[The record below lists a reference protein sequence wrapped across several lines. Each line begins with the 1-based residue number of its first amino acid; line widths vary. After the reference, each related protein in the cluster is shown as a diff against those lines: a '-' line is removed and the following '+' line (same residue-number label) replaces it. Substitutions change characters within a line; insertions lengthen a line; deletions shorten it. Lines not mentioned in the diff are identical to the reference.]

1 MPVISR
7 EDIEEQIEN
16 ADKSYAVLS
25 IYAMGYKLNLAN
37 WESFANDAEQT
48 FIGHFGSRRTFA
60 ENYAD
65 RIGLFLNHNGTDG
78 RFGILVKY
86 FNFDYWVADLI
97 KNGTVWE
104 HEGYYFQAI

>member
-1 MPVISR
+1 MPVASR
-7 EDIEEQIEN
+7 EVIEEQIEN

-25 IYAMGYKLNLAN
+25 IYATGYNLYLAN

-65 RIGLFLNHNGTDG
+65 RIGLLNTGGNGQIE
-78 RFGILVKY
+78 ILARY
-86 FNFDYWVADLI
+86 FNYDLWAHNLI
-97 KNGTVWE
+97 KDGTVWE
-104 HEGYYFQAI
+104 HEGYYFQAL